1 MPPHISSR
9 FRFHPCNACFVR
21 GRMHRRLHRCYH
33 CIPSIPATRF
43 TAQLM
48 LPRHPTSK
56 PVCTMIAAMLV
67 IAMLCAQWVGMAHRI
82 SHADKVGAMNLLAGD
97 SSANAE
103 ENLAADSSGTAAVAL
118 PAFEPQT
125 GSSEEAHS
133 CALIDAASLGA
144 GIHSRP
150 FQLLPMPGVQ
160 VLALWAAFAS
170 WQSPFACHFSSR
182 APPRF

>member
-1 MPPHISSR
+1 
-9 FRFHPCNACFVR
+9 
-21 GRMHRRLHRCYH
+21 
-33 CIPSIPATRF
+33 
-43 TAQLM
+43 
-48 LPRHPTSK
+48 
-56 PVCTMIAAMLV
+56 MIAAMLV

-170 WQSPFACHFSSR
+170 WQSPFTCHFSSR